1 MRIKAK
7 KGKAIQMNHTLINK
21 EREYRAF
28 TFKFITDKRDN
39 GDVPKISGHAAVFDQ
54 LSLDLGFFREKITPG
69 AFSDTLNADVRAL
82 FNHNPD
88 FVLGRTGNDTLKLSE
103 DSIGLKMEIIPPDTF
118 WARDLITSIE
128 RGDIDQASFGF
139 NVLKQ
144 SWEEDIEKDEIIR
157 TLEKV
162 ELVDVSVVT
171 FPAFPQTD
179 VQIRA
184 IERHYQEC
192 FNCEIDLLR
201 AGNQSFK
208 NLNRKKYLELL
219 DREV

>member
-1 MRIKAK
+1 
-7 KGKAIQMNHTLINK
+7 MNHTPINDK
-21 EREYRAF
+21 SREYRAF
-28 TFKFITDKRDN
+28 TFRFITDKRDN
-39 GDVPKISGHAAVFDQ
+39 GNVPKISGHAAVFDQ
-54 LSLDLGFFREKITPG
+54 LSLDLGFFRERIAPG

-82 FNHNPD
+82 FNHDPN
-88 FVLGRTGNDTLKLSE
+88 FVLGRTENDTLKLSE
-103 DSIGLKMEIIPPDTF
+103 DSIGLKMEITPPDTS
-118 WARDLITSIE
+118 WAHDLITSIE
-128 RGDIDQASFGF
+128 RRDIDQASFGF
-139 NVLKQ
+139 RVLKQ
-144 SWEEDIEKDEIIR
+144 SWEEDIEKDELIR

-162 ELVDVSVVT
+162 ELFDVSVVT

-192 FNCEIDLLR
+192 FDCEIDLLR

-208 NLNRKKYLELL
+208 NVNLRKYLELI